1 MKDAPPSAASSRPAP
16 RRRSAGL
23 YRSGVLVADKGPGA
37 TSFDVV
43 ARLRQSLG
51 VRRIGHAGTLDPDAI
66 GVLPILIGEATKL
79 MPYVAD
85 QDKAYHAV
93 VRLGVVTDTQ
103 DMSGRVLATSPVPPL
118 DREMLERA
126 VRPFVGRIAQ
136 VPPMYSAVHH
146 EGRRLYELAR
156 EGAQVAR
163 EAREV
168 TVSSITVDAFDGST
182 VTLSIVCGKGTYVRT
197 LAADL
202 GAALGCG
209 GVVEHLVRTR
219 VGPFSRAHAVPWNE
233 MTTAARGAL
242 WDRVLPPEDALM
254 GWDVVTLDAP
264 SVRAFVHGQPAETAP
279 VTPGAATRF
288 VVVKDTAGAFLGVGE
303 RVSSAPLVRPARLL
317 HADPPRTDVLPI

>member
-1 MKDAPPSAASSRPAP
+1 VKDATGSAAPSRPACGRQP
-16 RRRSAGL
+16 AGL
-23 YRSGVLVADKGPGA
+23 HRSGVLVADKGAGV

-51 VRRIGHAGTLDPDAI
+51 VRRIGHAGTLDPDAV

-85 QDKAYHAV
+85 HDKAYHAV

-103 DMSGRVLATSPVPPL
+103 DMSGRVLATSPIPRL
-118 DREMLERA
+118 DRDVLERA

-156 EGAQVAR
+156 EGRHVAR

-168 TVSSITVDAFDGST
+168 TVSSIAVDAFDGAT

-209 GVVEHLVRTR
+209 GAVEHLVRTR
-219 VGPFSRAHAVPWNE
+219 VGPFSRANAVPWDE
-233 MTTAARGAL
+233 ITAAARGAL
-242 WDRVLPPEDALM
+242 WDRVLPPEAALT
-254 GWDVVTLDAP
+254 GWPVVTLDAG
-264 SVRAFVHGQPAETAP
+264 SARAFVHGQPAEAAL
-279 VTPGAATRF
+279 VTLGAARF
-288 VVVKDTAGAFLGVGE
+288 VVVKDAAGVFLGVGE
-303 RVSSAPLVRPARLL
+303 RVSNAPLVRPARLL
-317 HADPPRTDVLPI
+317 HADPPRPDVLPA